1 MIRENKYQLFWSWS
15 PLSPPGSVLLQQ
27 TNGAGQA
34 PLDLVSAPGQRE
46 ELLRSA
52 QVGDLTRRNKETQ
65 VWNLPLLE
73 AGSCLL
79 GHLVVSYQLERGLPG
94 LTQPSDKPHSLVY
107 KLVRALE
114 THSLQK
120 VTVAWTDQRA
130 VRLVEDV
137 ETLLELSQGK
147 HQEQVSVDVK
157 ACKGENTTLLM
168 KILESLRSCGEAL
181 VADLW
186 RKIDT
191 LQNECHVSFI
201 VSKRETVNCMFVI

>member
-1 MIRENKYQLFWSWS
+1 MLCSCS

-27 TNGAGQA
+27 TDGDGQA

-46 ELLRSA
+46 VLLRSA
-52 QVGDLTRRNKETQ
+52 QVGDSTQRNKETE
-65 VWNLPLLE
+65 VLNLPLLE

-94 LTQPSDKPHSLVY
+94 LVQPNDKPHSLVY

-114 THSLQK
+114 TRSLQK
-120 VTVAWTDQRA
+120 VTMDWTDQRA

-147 HQEQVSVDVK
+147 HQEQVPVVVK
-157 ACKGENTTLLM
+157 ECKGENTAFLM
-168 KILESLRSCGEAL
+168 KILESLRSSGEAL
-181 VADLW
+181 VADL
-186 RKIDT
+186 
-191 LQNECHVSFI
+191 
-201 VSKRETVNCMFVI
+201 